1 MSAPMHRAAIAKTPA
16 AALAEIGGAEAFG
29 RIADPGVGAV
39 LWRRKAPTGTQDWL
53 DALPPAQL
61 PQARMLLPPEAIT
74 TALSHAFDIAGASA
88 CASRAALCAELQR
101 IACAFA
107 AAAPVAGIARGAAT
121 MLSMR
126 IEPVRDDACRRFHID
141 AVPLRL
147 VCALRGRG
155 AQYGAGAPGAAPD
168 RIDEAPPGAVLLLRG
183 KGWPAGAPNFLHRSP
198 PIEGSGETR
207 LLFVLDLPGGA
218 RR

>member
-1 MSAPMHRAAIAKTPA
+1 
-16 AALAEIGGAEAFG
+16 
-29 RIADPGVGAV
+29 
-39 LWRRKAPTGTQDWL
+39 
-53 DALPPAQL
+53 
-61 PQARMLLPPEAIT
+61 MLLPPEAMA
-74 TALSHAFDIAGASA
+74 TALSHAFDIAGAPA
-88 CASRAALCAELQR
+88 CAPRADLCAELQR

-107 AAAPVAGIARGAAT
+107 AGIARGHAP

-126 IEPVRDDACRRFHID
+126 IEPVADDGCRRFHID

-155 AQYGAGAPGAAPD
+155 AQYGAGTPGALPD
-168 RIDEAPPGAVLLLRG
+168 RVDEAPPGAVLLLRG
-183 KGWPAGAPNFLHRSP
+183 KGWPGGAPAFLHRSP

-218 RR
+218 RA